1 MGIDDEGHPCGFCFV
16 MYEILYKVT
25 KLMRRLDLR
34 WNICQKVDWMKESF
48 ELIGIQDIKKV
59 EKEEEAVEDSK
70 EEMILG
76 PKKMWKDLEK
86 EMAIR
91 VNRNKEILGEIEG
104 DIEMEDIEVK
114 EEIEEIEEVIEE
126 TEETVEIE
134 EIVEI
139 DGKIVGVMIDGKEE
153 VTVAIGV
160 KEEIDTIEEI
170 VKIVIKDAETLIS
183 RIVKKNNIRNA
194 HNESNA
200 LRRKQFQ
207 LKFSPVIIEQ
217 L

>member
-1 MGIDDEGHPCGFCFV
+1 M
-16 MYEILYKVT
+16 
-25 KLMRRLDLR
+25 
-34 WNICQKVDWMKESF
+34 
-48 ELIGIQDIKKV
+48 IGIQDIKKV

-114 EEIEEIEEVIEE
+114 GEIEEVIEE
-126 TEETVEIE
+126 IAEIEEIE

-139 DGKIVGVMIDGKEE
+139 DGKIVAVMIDGKEE
-153 VTVAIGV
+153 VTVAIEV

-183 RIVKKNNIRNA
+183 RIAKKNNIHNA

-200 LRRKQFQ
+200 QRRKPSQ
-207 LKFSPVIIEQ
+207 LKISPVIIEQ

>member
-1 MGIDDEGHPCGFCFV
+1 M
-16 MYEILYKVT
+16 
-25 KLMRRLDLR
+25 
-34 WNICQKVDWMKESF
+34 
-48 ELIGIQDIKKV
+48 IGIQDIKKV

-114 EEIEEIEEVIEE
+114 GEIEEVIEE
-126 TEETVEIE
+126 IVEIEEIE

-139 DGKIVGVMIDGKEE
+139 DGKIVAVMIDGKEE
-153 VTVAIGV
+153 VTVAIEV

-183 RIVKKNNIRNA
+183 RIAKKNNIHNA

-200 LRRKQFQ
+200 QRRKPSQ
-207 LKFSPVIIEQ
+207 LKISPVIIEQ

>member
-1 MGIDDEGHPCGFCFV
+1 M
-16 MYEILYKVT
+16 
-25 KLMRRLDLR
+25 
-34 WNICQKVDWMKESF
+34 
-48 ELIGIQDIKKV
+48 IGIQDIKKV

-104 DIEMEDIEVK
+104 DIEMEDIEVRG
-114 EEIEEIEEVIEE
+114 EIEEVIEE
-126 TEETVEIE
+126 IAETEEIAEIEEIE

-139 DGKIVGVMIDGKEE
+139 DGKIVAVMIDGKEE
-153 VTVAIGV
+153 VTVAIEV

-183 RIVKKNNIRNA
+183 RIAKKNNIHNA

-200 LRRKQFQ
+200 QRRKPSQ
-207 LKFSPVIIEQ
+207 LKISPVIIEQ

>member
-1 MGIDDEGHPCGFCFV
+1 M
-16 MYEILYKVT
+16 
-25 KLMRRLDLR
+25 
-34 WNICQKVDWMKESF
+34 
-48 ELIGIQDIKKV
+48 IGIQDIKKV

-91 VNRNKEILGEIEG
+91 VNKNKEILGEIEG

-126 TEETVEIE
+126 TVETEETVEIE

-153 VTVAIGV
+153 VTVVIGV

-207 LKFSPVIIEQ
+207 LKFSLVIIEQ